1 MYVGSEESP
10 QVRAERSEAAVQAAL
25 ADFGIDPQQAAV
37 SRTCAADCEQPGDL
51 VSYQVEVRVPLPL
64 VPEFGGWE
72 HRLVSVSASSTALR
86 GE

>member
-25 ADFGIDPQQAAV
+25 ADFGIDPQQATV
-37 SRTCAADCEQPGDL
+37 SRTCAADCERPGDL